1 MSLFKEEQ
9 LKDIPELYAQDG
21 KGDKAVVHLR
31 VNLGSNFNWLITEF
45 SPEESLFFGFV
56 CLNGDVES
64 AELGYISKTELE
76 DLSKKYFLEVEKV
89 NISLKE
95 AKEKWIY

>member
-1 MSLFKEEQ
+1 MSIFTKEHLER
-9 LKDIPELYAQDG
+9 IPALYAQDG

-31 VNLGSNFNWLITEF
+31 VSLGTNFNWLITEF
-45 SPEESLFFGFV
+45 SPAESLFFGYV

>member
-1 MSLFKEEQ
+1 MSLFREVNLEK
-9 LKDIPELYAQDG
+9 IPALYAQDG
-21 KGDKAVVHLR
+21 KGDNVIVHLR
-31 VNLGSNFNWLITEF
+31 VSLGTNFNWLITEF
-45 SPEESLFFGFV
+45 SLDKSLFFGFV

-64 AELGYISKTELE
+64 AELGYISRLELE
-76 DLSKKYFLEVEKV
+76 ELSKKYFLEVEEV